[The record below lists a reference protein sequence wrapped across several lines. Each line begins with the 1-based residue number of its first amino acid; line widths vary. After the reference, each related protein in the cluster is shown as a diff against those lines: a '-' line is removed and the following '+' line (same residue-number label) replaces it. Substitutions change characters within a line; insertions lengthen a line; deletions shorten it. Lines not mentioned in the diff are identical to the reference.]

1 MSMREYAYEDYGLV
15 LDEPTMEHIFVKK
28 FNEPIDDLDVGC
40 ELYDSDI
47 CTCAGQFTGEA
58 FGIKDDGKDDWD
70 DSLTYNCDEV
80 YYISI
85 SKYPSLFKAPY
96 NNINEIVEEF
106 KEKIGEYMPDGY
118 DYRANLKHIIG
129 TVWG

>member
-15 LDEPTMEHIFVKK
+15 LDKATMEHIYVKK
-28 FNEPIDDLDVGC
+28 FNEPIGDEDVA
-40 ELYDSDI
+40 EALWDSEF
-47 CTCAGQFTGEA
+47 CTLASQFTGEA
-58 FGIKDDGKDDWD
+58 FDIADNGNDDWNNP
-70 DSLTYNCDEV
+70 LIYACDEM
-80 YYISI
+80 YYVSFN
-85 SKYPSLFKAPY
+85 SYPSLFNAPY

-106 KEKIGEYMPDGY
+106 KEKLGEYMPEDY